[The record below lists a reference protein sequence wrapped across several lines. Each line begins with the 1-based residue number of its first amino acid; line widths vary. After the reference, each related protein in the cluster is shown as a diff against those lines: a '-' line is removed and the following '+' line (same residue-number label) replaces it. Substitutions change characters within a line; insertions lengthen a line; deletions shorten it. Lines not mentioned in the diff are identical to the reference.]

1 MAASVYDVIL
11 DTSVQIY
18 KVSGESAD
26 SDNQV
31 QIIAG
36 VLLRF
41 FQGFRVYGRI
51 ALEHL
56 SAQGEERLQ
65 KASHKLF
72 IDPVF
77 VKVPHRTAAAS
88 ESVHGHFT
96 IGKDCSGDTLCHGT
110 ACRCCTMGGRSMGVI
125 TIRCCAQMIAQM
137 PAHTKVKITG
147 FTQPPR

>member
-72 IDPVF
+72 ID
-77 VKVPHRTAAAS
+77 
-88 ESVHGHFT
+88 
-96 IGKDCSGDTLCHGT
+96 
-110 ACRCCTMGGRSMGVI
+110 RSKRSRFSPTFI
-125 TIRCCAQMIAQM
+125 LQR
-137 PAHTKVKITG
+137 KS
-147 FTQPPR
+147 R

>member
-41 FQGFRVYGRI
+41 FRVSGSMEELPWNICPPRERKDFKKLPISFSLIQFSSKSHIELPPPVNRCMGILQLERI
-51 ALEHL
+51 AAVTPCVMEPL
-56 SAQGEERLQ
+56 AG
-65 KASHKLF
+65 
-72 IDPVF
+72 V
-77 VKVPHRTAAAS
+77 VPWEA
-88 ESVHGHFT
+88 
-96 IGKDCSGDTLCHGT
+96 
-110 ACRCCTMGGRSMGVI
+110 GVW
-125 TIRCCAQMIAQM
+125 A
-137 PAHTKVKITG
+137 
-147 FTQPPR
+147 